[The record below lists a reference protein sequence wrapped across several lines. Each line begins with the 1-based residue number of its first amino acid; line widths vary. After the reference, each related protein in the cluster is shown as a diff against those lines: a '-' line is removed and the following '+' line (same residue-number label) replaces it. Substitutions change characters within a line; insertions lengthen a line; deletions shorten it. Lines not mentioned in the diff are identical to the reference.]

1 MIKRY
6 RGLKTHQLLL
16 AVAAGFLSGL
26 YLWTPLFEDYRKN
39 RALTKSSDQDGKTA

>member
-6 RGLKTHQLLL
+6 RGLKTHQLFF

-39 RALTKSSDQDGKTA
+39 KAVTRSSNEDGKTA